1 MTNPFY
7 DPYRV
12 LLKIY
17 GEGAHLKI
25 ALAETPIEELHR
37 ARTVK
42 TVYGV
47 LERDAYFSRCIAA
60 FAEKNPKQS
69 VRVLLKISLYW
80 LTVLKKPKYMVTDT
94 AVELLKK
101 LGKGGMAGFVNAFLR
116 KFEEGEVRLP
126 KGDEGLAVK
135 YNYPLFAVRK
145 IRAQYGD
152 RAERILAARS
162 AGVTVRF
169 VRGAEKYADKPHT
182 ETPFEG
188 VQIFENFTRDDGF
201 FAGDYTFQSV
211 GSVAIASAVEPCLK
225 LLDACAAP
233 GGKSVLLAE
242 KCGSVTACELHAHR
256 VELIRQYC
264 ARMNAT
270 NVAPMQADSSVYRP
284 EFSEAYDGVLCD
296 VPCSGLGTLAENPDI
311 ALRTPDFQSLNE
323 AQSAI
328 LNNCA
333 RYVKAG
339 GCLYYST
346 CSLLQEENDEIVGAF
361 LREHAEFQAEEIRS
375 PLDALKTQFGLQFLP
390 DTAFGAGFYVCKMR
404 KVVGNGANV

>member
-1 MTNPFY
+1 MINPFY

-25 ALAETPIEELHR
+25 ALAETQIEELHR

-47 LERDAYFSRCIAA
+47 LERDAYLSRCIAA

-80 LTVLKKPKYMVTDT
+80 LTVLNKPKYMVTDT

-116 KFEEGEVRLP
+116 KFDEAQVILPEGE
-126 KGDEGLAVK
+126 EGLAVK
-135 YNYPLFAVRK
+135 YNYPLFAVQK
-145 IRAQYGD
+145 IAAQYGA

-162 AGVTVRF
+162 RGVTVRF
-169 VRGAEKYADKPHT
+169 VRGAEKYAERAHLS
-182 ETPFEG
+182 TPFDS

-211 GSVAIASAVEPCLK
+211 GSVAIASAVEPCK
-225 LLDACAAP
+225 RLLDACAAP
-233 GGKSVLLAE
+233 GGKSVLLSE
-242 KCGSVTACELHAHR
+242 RCEEITACELHAHR
-256 VELIRQYC
+256 AELIKQYC
-264 ARMNAT
+264 SRMGVK
-270 NVAPMQADSSVYRP
+270 NVQTMQADSSEFNP
-284 EFSEAYDGVLCD
+284 EFSEAFDGVLCD

-311 ALRTPDFQSLNE
+311 ALRTPDFASLNA
-323 AQSAI
+323 AQCGI
-328 LNNCA
+328 LNNCS

-346 CSLLQEENDEIVGAF
+346 CSLLREENDDVVGAF
-361 LREHAEFQAEEIRS
+361 LKEHADFAAEEIES
-375 PLDALKTQFGLQFLP
+375 PLDSQKTQFGLQFLP

-404 KVVGNGANV
+404 KIV

>member
-25 ALAETPIEELHR
+25 ALAETDIEELNR

-47 LERDAYFSRCIAA
+47 LEQDSYLSLCIRT
-60 FAEKNPKQS
+60 FAPKSPKQS
-69 VRVLLKISLYW
+69 VRVLLKIALYW
-80 LTVLKKPKYMVTDT
+80 LIELKKPKYMVTDT

-116 KFEEGEVRLP
+116 NFDEAKVILP

-135 YNYPLFAVRK
+135 SNYPLFVVKK
-145 IRAQYGD
+145 IKAEYGA
-152 RAERILAARS
+152 RAESILFAKS

-169 VRGAEKYADKPHT
+169 ERNEEKYLTLPHKA
-182 ETPFEG
+182 TPFEK
-188 VQIFENFTRDDGF
+188 VFCFENFTREEGF

-211 GSVAIASAVEPCLK
+211 GSVAIASTIEPCK
-225 LLDACAAP
+225 SFLDACAAP
-233 GGKSVLLAE
+233 GGKSVLIAK
-242 KCGSVTACELHAHR
+242 KCESVTACELHAHR
-256 VELIRQYC
+256 VELIKAY
-264 ARMNAT
+264 AERMGT
-270 NVAPMQADSSVYRP
+270 ENVTPVQADSSVFEP
-284 EFSEAYDGVLCD
+284 EWESKFDGVLCD
-296 VPCSGLGTLAENPDI
+296 VPCSGLGTLCENPDI
-311 ALRTPDFQSLNE
+311 ALKEQNLASLNG
-323 AQSAI
+323 AQGAI
-328 LNNCA
+328 LENCS

-339 GCLYYST
+339 GYLYYST
-346 CSLLQEENDEIVGAF
+346 CSLLSEENDKIVEKFLKAHSQFEAVEIT
-361 LREHAEFQAEEIRS
+361 S
-375 PLDALKTQFGLQFLP
+375 PLDFVRKKYGLQFLP

-404 KVVGNGANV
+404 RTK